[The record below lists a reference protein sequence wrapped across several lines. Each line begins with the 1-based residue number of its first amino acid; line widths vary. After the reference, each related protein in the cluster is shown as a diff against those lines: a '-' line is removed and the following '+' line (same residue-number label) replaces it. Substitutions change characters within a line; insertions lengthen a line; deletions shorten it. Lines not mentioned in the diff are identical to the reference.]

1 MNRFDQ
7 RLLQSSILKTA
18 VHITHLFINSAVVKE
33 MQSTPEA
40 GKNDGDV
47 YDRIQGLT
55 AEVYNPLYFGPGDLW
70 DWLTT
75 ALSQSQ
81 HFLPQT
87 VLLKVL
93 IAEPR
98 LRGCRQNWRRYM
110 AQTPRLYNGH

>member
-7 RLLQSSILKTA
+7 RLLQSSTLKTS
-18 VHITHLFINSAVVKE
+18 VHFTHLFINFAVVKE
-33 MQSTPEA
+33 MPSTPEA
-40 GKNDGDV
+40 GKNDGNV

-55 AEVYNPLYFGPGDLW
+55 AEVYNPLYFGPDNLC
-70 DWLTT
+70 DRLTL

-81 HFLPQT
+81 IFSPQT

-98 LRGCRQNWRRYM
+98 LRGCRQKWRRYM
-110 AQTPRLYNGH
+110 AQTPRLYNGR